1 MSKEKVVLAY
11 SGGLDTSVCIRYLQ
25 LHHNLDVISLTV
37 DCGQKDNFADIENRA
52 LKMGVVKH
60 IFEECTEE
68 FVQQYVLPSIKSNGL
83 YEEKYPLATAL
94 ARPLISAKLVDV
106 AHSHGAR
113 IVAHGCT
120 GKGNDQIRFDA
131 TIRAL
136 DPQMT
141 ILSPIRDMNLSR
153 DLELKFAAEQ
163 GIRINLEA
171 KKFSIDENIWGRAI
185 EGGRIE
191 DAGCEPPQEAF
202 EFVRFDDD
210 RLEYMEIEFEQG
222 IPICVDNQPMHIIEL
237 IKFIND
243 KAGSLGVGIVDH
255 MEDRAVGI
263 KSREIYEAPA
273 AVVLIEAHKDLEKLV
288 LTANELRFKRIVDEH
303 WSWLV
308 YSGLWK
314 EPLRSHLD
322 KFIDSTQ
329 KRVSGKVRLRMQ
341 RGSLRVVGRE
351 SKYSLYRNSLATYTS
366 DSTFDQTAA
375 KGFVEL
381 WSLQSSIANT
391 VDAAMRLNI
400 NQKGGGKK

>member
-1 MSKEKVVLAY
+1 MPKEKVVLAY

-25 LHHNLDVISLTV
+25 LHHDLDVISLTV
-37 DCGQKDNFADIENRA
+37 DCGQKDNFTDIENRA

-60 IFEECTEE
+60 IFEECTAE

-106 AHSHGAR
+106 AHSHGAK

-136 DPQMT
+136 DPHMT
-141 ILSPIRDMNLSR
+141 ILSPIRDMNLTR

-171 KKFSIDENIWGRAI
+171 KKFSIDENIWGRSI

-191 DAGCEPPQEAF
+191 DAGCEPPQDAF

-210 RLEYMEIEFEQG
+210 RVEYMEIEFEQG
-222 IPICVDNQPMHIIEL
+222 IPICVDNQPMQLIEL

-243 KAGSLGVGIVDH
+243 KAGSLGVGVVDH
-255 MEDRAVGI
+255 MEDRVVGI

-273 AVVLIEAHKDLEKLV
+273 AVVLIEAHKDLEKLI
-288 LTANELRFKRIVDEH
+288 LTANELRFKRIVDEQ

-329 KRVSGKVRLRMQ
+329 KKVSGKVRLRMQ

-381 WSLQSSIANT
+381 WSLQSSVANT
-391 VDAAMRLNI
+391 IDAAMRLNI
-400 NQKGGGKK
+400 TQKGGGKK

>member
-37 DCGQKDNFADIENRA
+37 DCGQKDNFTDIENRA

-136 DPQMT
+136 DPHMT
-141 ILSPIRDMNLSR
+141 ILSPIRDMNLTR

-171 KKFSIDENIWGRAI
+171 KKFSIDENIWGRSI

-191 DAGCEPPQEAF
+191 DAGCEPPQDAF

-210 RLEYMEIEFEQG
+210 RVEYMEIEFEQG
-222 IPICVDNQPMHIIEL
+222 IPTCVDNQPMQLIEL

-243 KAGSLGVGIVDH
+243 KAGSLGVGVVDH
-255 MEDRAVGI
+255 MEDRTVGI

-288 LTANELRFKRIVDEH
+288 LTANELRFKRIVDEQ

-329 KRVSGKVRLRMQ
+329 KKVSGKVRLRMQ

-351 SKYSLYRNSLATYTS
+351 SKYSLYRNSLATYSS

-381 WSLQSSIANT
+381 WSLQSSVANT
-391 VDAAMRLNI
+391 IDAAMRLNI
-400 NQKGGGKK
+400 TQKGGGKK

>member
-37 DCGQKDNFADIENRA
+37 DCGQKDNFTNIENRA
-52 LKMGVVKH
+52 LQMGVVKH
-60 IFEECTEE
+60 VFEDCTKE

-94 ARPLISAKLVDV
+94 TRPLISTKLVEV
-106 AHSHGAR
+106 ANNHGAR

-136 DPQMT
+136 DQQMT
-141 ILSPIRDMNLSR
+141 ILSPIRDLNLTR

-163 GIRINLEA
+163 GIPINLEA
-171 KKFSIDENIWGRAI
+171 KKFSIDENIWGRSI
-185 EGGRIE
+185 EGGRLE
-191 DAGCEPPQEAF
+191 DADREPPQDAF

-210 RLEYMEIEFEQG
+210 RVEYMEIEFEQG
-222 IPICVDNQPMHIIEL
+222 IPISIDNQPMHMIEL
-237 IKFIND
+237 IKFINA

-255 MEDRAVGI
+255 VEDRAVGI

-288 LTANELRFKRIVDEH
+288 LTANELRFKRIVDEQ

-314 EPLRSHLD
+314 EPLRYHLD

-329 KRVSGKVRLRMQ
+329 KKVSGKVRLRMQ

-351 SKYSLYRNSLATYTS
+351 SKYSLYRNTLATYTS
-366 DSTFDQTAA
+366 DSTFDQTMA

-381 WSLQSSIANT
+381 WSLQCSIANT
-391 VDAAMRLNI
+391 IDAAVRLNT
-400 NQKGGGKK
+400 NQEGGGKK

>member
-1 MSKEKVVLAY
+1 MAKEKVVLAY

-25 LHHNLDVISLTV
+25 QHHDLDVISLTV
-37 DCGQKDNFADIENRA
+37 DCGQKDNFTDIENRA
-52 LKMGVVKH
+52 LEMGVIKH
-60 IFEECTEE
+60 VFEECTEE

-94 ARPLISAKLVDV
+94 ARPLISTKLVDV
-106 AHSHGAR
+106 AHNHGAR
-113 IVAHGCT
+113 TVAHGCT

-141 ILSPIRDMNLSR
+141 ILSPIRDMNLTR

-163 GIRINLEA
+163 GIRINLDA
-171 KKFSIDENIWGRAI
+171 KKFSIDENIWGRSI
-185 EGGRIE
+185 EGGKIE
-191 DAGCEPPQEAF
+191 DAGCEPPQDAF
-202 EFVRFDDD
+202 ESVRFDDD
-210 RLEYMEIEFEQG
+210 RVEYLEVEFEQG
-222 IPICVDNQPMHIIEL
+222 IPISVDNQFMHMIEL
-237 IKFIND
+237 IKFINY
-243 KAGSLGVGIVDH
+243 KAGSSGVGIVDH
-255 MEDRAVGI
+255 VEDRVVGI

-288 LTANELRFKRIVDEH
+288 LTANELRFKRIVDEQ

-351 SKYSLYRNSLATYTS
+351 SKYSLYRNNLATYTS

-381 WSLQSSIANT
+381 WSLQSSVANSI
-391 VDAAMRLNI
+391 DAAMSLNI
-400 NQKGGGKK
+400 DQKGGGKE